1 MSSKEKTIQL
11 KDEVVI
17 GTGEKAQVITEVTI
31 KRKLKYLRGCSVR
44 AGADGAGGV
53 SINFDFDTL
62 INLASR
68 MIGEPVSTLE
78 EFDED
83 DQTAIIEEA
92 SNFLLKH
99 LGTGKAQ

>member
-1 MSSKEKTIQL
+1 MSAKERVL
-11 KDEVVI
+11 KLKEAVHI
-17 GTGEKAQVITEVTI
+17 GSEEITEVTI

-62 INLASR
+62 INLGSK
-68 MIGEPVSTLE
+68 MIGHPVSTLE

-83 DQTAIIEEA
+83 DQSEILQEA
-92 SNFLLKH
+92 NSFLFKH
-99 LGTGKAQ
+99 LGTGQAQ